1 MENASNF
8 GQKVI
13 SDKVI
18 VSSSDDLNSS
28 MANLKRKIDL
38 AKGQKKVDLLVKNAN
53 IVNVFSGEIHE
64 DNVAIADG
72 IFVGF
77 GHTEE
82 YKEYDAKDIIDVQ
95 GRFMCPGLIDGHIH
109 LESTFLVPREF
120 CSIVASHGTSAV
132 ICDPHEIANVLGLP
146 GIDYFLNSSS
156 GLPVKVYAM
165 MPSCVPATNMETSGA
180 VILDKEIRQ
189 YMDRNPDL
197 VIGLAEMMNYPCV
210 ISQDSQTLSKLI
222 AVGTKPKD
230 GHAPLVSGRSLDAYI
245 IAGLGSDHECTNLSE
260 AVEKL
265 RKGMHIMI
273 RQGAHERNLQNL
285 IPLINDFNS
294 THISL
299 VSDDRDVIDLEENGH
314 MDHLVRTAISFG
326 LPPIRAIQMASIN
339 TARYFGLKNMGAIAP
354 GFRADFIL
362 LDDLKSFRI
371 SDVFLNGKRI
381 DLNYSGIDDGINSS
395 SQIGSKVN
403 EMRSDS
409 WINSDATYLPQC
421 TPPPSS
427 LSILQN
433 NTMRIKSLDDPN
445 IFSTPAKP
453 TTSSSLASIQVIG
466 VIPGQLITQKRI
478 IRPKV
483 NENYQPLADTY
494 RDIAKL
500 AVIER
505 HHKTGNIGLGFIQG
519 LGLKTGA
526 IVSSVAHDSHNLV
539 VAGMNDMDMLTAAKH
554 ISLLGGGLAVVDNCQ
569 VIASLPLPIAGL
581 MSDQNISSVISNLTA
596 VNEACRR
603 LGDNIIKDPF
613 MLLSFMS
620 LPVIPS
626 LKLTDKGLVDV
637 DRFEFTNLWVD

>member
-8 GQKVI
+8 GQKI
-13 SDKVI
+13 ITDKII
-18 VSSSDDLNSS
+18 VSSSDDLNLS

-38 AKGQKKVDLLVKNAN
+38 AKGQKKVDLLVKNAS

-82 YKEYDAKDIIDVQ
+82 YKEYDAQDIIDAQ
-95 GRFMCPGLIDGHIH
+95 GSFMCPGLIDGHIH

-120 CSIVASHGTSAV
+120 CSIVAAHGTSAV

-230 GHAPLVSGRSLDAYI
+230 GHAPLVSGRSLDAYV

-260 AVEKL
+260 AAEKL

-285 IPLINDFNS
+285 IPLVNDFNS
-294 THISL
+294 SHISL

-314 MDHLVRTAISFG
+314 MDHLVRIAISFG

-381 DLNYSGIDDGINSS
+381 DLNYSGGHGDGINSS
-395 SQIGSKVN
+395 QIGIKVKG
-403 EMRSDS
+403 MTSDI
-409 WINSDATYLPQC
+409 WVNSDDTQLLQSTAS
-421 TPPPSS
+421 SS

-483 NENYQPLADTY
+483 NEDHQPLADTD

-539 VAGMNDMDMLTAAKH
+539 VTGMNDMDMLTAAKH
-554 ISLLGGGLAVVDNCQ
+554 ISLIGGGLAVVDNCQ

-596 VNEACRR
+596 VNETCRR

-620 LPVIPS
+620 LPVIQS

-637 DRFEFTNLWVD
+637 DRFEFTNLWID

>member
-8 GQKVI
+8 GQKI
-13 SDKVI
+13 NTDKVI

-53 IVNVFSGEIHE
+53 IVNVFSGEIHN

-82 YKEYDAKDIIDVQ
+82 YKEYDAQDIIDAR

-381 DLNYSGIDDGINSS
+381 DLNYSGGHGDGINSS
-395 SQIGSKVN
+395 QIGIKVKG
-403 EMRSDS
+403 MTSDI
-409 WINSDATYLPQC
+409 WVNSDDTQLLQSTAS
-421 TPPPSS
+421 SS

-453 TTSSSLASIQVIG
+453 TTSSSLASSQVIG

-483 NENYQPLADTY
+483 NEDHQPLADTD

-554 ISLLGGGLAVVDNCQ
+554 ISLIGGGLAVVDNCQ

>member
-53 IVNVFSGEIHE
+53 IVNVFSGEIHN

-82 YKEYDAKDIIDVQ
+82 YKEYDAQDIIDAQ

-339 TARYFGLKNMGAIAP
+339 TTRYFGLKNMGAIAP

-409 WINSDATYLPQC
+409 WINSDATYLPQS

-466 VIPGQLITQKRI
+466 VIPGQLITQKRV

-483 NENYQPLADTY
+483 NEDHQPLADTY

-554 ISLLGGGLAVVDNCQ
+554 ISLIGGGLAVVDNCQ

>member
-13 SDKVI
+13 TDKVI
-18 VSSSDDLNSS
+18 VSSSYDLNSS

-82 YKEYDAKDIIDVQ
+82 YKEYDAQDIIDAQ

-371 SDVFLNGKRI
+371 SDVFLDGKRI
-381 DLNYSGIDDGINSS
+381 NLNYSGGHGDGINSS
-395 SQIGSKVN
+395 QIGIKVKG
-403 EMRSDS
+403 MTSDI
-409 WINSDATYLPQC
+409 WVNSDDTQLLQSTAS
-421 TPPPSS
+421 SS
-427 LSILQN
+427 LSILKN

-466 VIPGQLITQKRI
+466 VIPGQLITQKRV

-483 NENYQPLADTY
+483 NEDHQPLADTY

>member
-1 MENASNF
+1 
-8 GQKVI
+8 
-13 SDKVI
+13 
-18 VSSSDDLNSS
+18 
-28 MANLKRKIDL
+28 
-38 AKGQKKVDLLVKNAN
+38 
-53 IVNVFSGEIHE
+53 
-64 DNVAIADG
+64 
-72 IFVGF
+72 
-77 GHTEE
+77 
-82 YKEYDAKDIIDVQ
+82 
-95 GRFMCPGLIDGHIH
+95 
-109 LESTFLVPREF
+109 
-120 CSIVASHGTSAV
+120 
-132 ICDPHEIANVLGLP
+132 
-146 GIDYFLNSSS
+146 
-156 GLPVKVYAM
+156 
-165 MPSCVPATNMETSGA
+165 
-180 VILDKEIRQ
+180 
-189 YMDRNPDL
+189 
-197 VIGLAEMMNYPCV
+197 
-210 ISQDSQTLSKLI
+210 
-222 AVGTKPKD
+222 
-230 GHAPLVSGRSLDAYI
+230 
-245 IAGLGSDHECTNLSE
+245 
-260 AVEKL
+260 
-265 RKGMHIMI
+265 
-273 RQGAHERNLQNL
+273 L

-409 WINSDATYLPQC
+409 WINSDATYLPQS

-445 IFSTPAKP
+445 IFSTPAKQ

-466 VIPGQLITQKRI
+466 VIPGQLITQKRV

-554 ISLLGGGLAVVDNCQ
+554 ISLIGGGLAVVDNCQ

-596 VNEACRR
+596 VNEACRM

>member
-13 SDKVI
+13 TDKVI

-53 IVNVFSGEIHE
+53 IVNVFSGEIHN

-82 YKEYDAKDIIDVQ
+82 YKEYDAQDIIDAQ

-381 DLNYSGIDDGINSS
+381 NLNYSGGHGDGINSS
-395 SQIGSKVN
+395 QIGIKVKG
-403 EMRSDS
+403 MTSDI
-409 WINSDATYLPQC
+409 WVNSDDTQLLQSTAS
-421 TPPPSS
+421 SS

-466 VIPGQLITQKRI
+466 VIPGQLITQKRV

-554 ISLLGGGLAVVDNCQ
+554 ISLIGGGLAVVDNCQ

-637 DRFEFTNLWVD
+637 DRFEFTNLWID